1 MINEVGVAYGRVML
15 LGPSGVGKTSLLR
28 GLKNEQ
34 FIQKGTST
42 QVADVRH
49 IHQFW
54 AEGYAGREWREVGE
68 QDELDEMAKLLA
80 AGSHDSRSAEQIISS
95 VKSVKALYS
104 SSHLEAAN
112 AEITADTGFTQTEE
126 IEKYLQNAIKHAQHL
141 TPWDVCDLRPA
152 PFLHVWDCGGQQVFL
167 DALPAF
173 LTPRTMF
180 LTLFDA
186 SKSFDETFHSIQL
199 RCGEKIVEEDVG
211 ITIHHLIDTWM
222 SMIHTYLSKKV
233 KGVFLDY
240 PRVSLVGTH
249 GDQLIGDHKY
259 QECQKMMNQIK
270 SRYELIQ
277 STYIV
282 DNTTAGKGKEGEDP
296 SYAKLRQEI
305 YDFTANSLVVS
316 TPVSWVLYRKIMQ
329 MFIKASKN
337 IISYSEAK
345 AIAIACKIADEDVP
359 KALAF
364 YHDLGVILYYPKVA
378 GLRDKVIL
386 SPKWFVECL
395 GKVLSLEGNEKYNMP
410 GMWKLFREKGILIQS
425 LYGAVWRNNE
435 GGIDPQSIMELL
447 VHLHLAAEVKT
458 QQYPD
463 RDVLQYFVPCV
474 LKNFVGDLHAPVI
487 KMQSISSPVHVKFN
501 TVFVPPGYFT
511 RFATTVASY
520 EAFTLDFE
528 HGIFRNRVSFLF
540 SEGTMKYDHVTFTQ
554 LPDTIQVDI
563 CRNAP
568 DTEDYPSF
576 SKSCQSLLQIIKL
589 SCKEVEDL
597 YHQSMMGDTSTPL
610 KVYSQLKLVC
620 TSMECLYNT
629 DEVHYLSI
637 DDLSEH
643 ELTAS
648 EKIKCEK
655 SAAFRSFDNEEKHWF
670 PSMKR
675 VTKVSQEC
683 SYFDIAC
690 INNKWLLIII

>member
-1 MINEVGVAYGRVML
+1 MIKEVGVAYGRVML

-34 FIQKGTST
+34 FIQRGTST

-54 AEGYAGREWREVGE
+54 AEGCDEREWKEVGE

-112 AEITADTGFTQTEE
+112 PEITADTSPSQAEE
-126 IEKYLQNAIKHAQHL
+126 IEKYLQNAIEHAQHL
-141 TPWDVCDLRPA
+141 TPEDVCDLKPA
-152 PFLHVWDCGGQQVFL
+152 PFLHIWDCGGQQVFL
-167 DALPAF
+167 EVLPAF

-211 ITIHHLIDTWM
+211 ITIHHLVNTWM
-222 SMIHTYLSKKV
+222 SMIHTHLSRKV
-233 KGVFLDY
+233 EGVFLDY

-249 GDQLIGDHKY
+249 GDQLIGDHKC
-259 QECQKMMNQIK
+259 QECQKMMNQMK
-270 SRYELIQ
+270 SKFELIQ
-277 STYIV
+277 GTYIV

-296 SYAKLRQEI
+296 NYAKLRQEI
-305 YDFTANSLVVS
+305 HDFTAKSLAVS

-378 GLRDKVIL
+378 DLKDKVIL

-395 GKVLSLEGNEKYNMP
+395 GKVLSLEGNEKYNVP
-410 GMWKLFREKGILIQS
+410 VMWKLFREKGILIQS

-435 GGIDPQSIMELL
+435 GGIDPQSMMELL

-463 RDVLQYFVPCV
+463 RDVLQYFVPCI
-474 LKNFVGDLHAPVI
+474 LKNFVGDLHTPTI
-487 KMQSISSPVHVKFN
+487 KMQLISSPVHVKFN
-501 TVFVPPGYFT
+501 TAFVPPGYFT
-511 RFATTVASY
+511 RFSTTVASY

-528 HGIFRNRVSFLF
+528 YGIFRNRVSFLF
-540 SEGTMKYDHVTFTQ
+540 GDRAMKYDHVTFTE
-554 LPDTIQVDI
+554 LPNAIQVDI
-563 CRNAP
+563 GRNAP
-568 DTEDYPSF
+568 DTDEYPSF
-576 SKSCQSLLQIIKL
+576 SKSCQNLLKIMKL
-589 SCKEVEDL
+589 SCKEVEVL
-597 YHQSMMGDTSTPL
+597 YHQSMISDTSAFL
-610 KVYSQLKLVC
+610 KIYSQLKLVC
-620 TSMECLYNT
+620 TSKECLKHT

-648 EKIKCEK
+648 EKVRCEK
-655 SAAFRSFDNEEKHWF
+655 SAAFRSFCNEEKHWF
-670 PSMKR
+670 SSMKR
-675 VTKVSQEC
+675 VTKVSKGC
-683 SYFDIAC
+683 SQFNIVHM
-690 INNKWLLIII
+690 NNTYLLMQ

>member
-1 MINEVGVAYGRVML
+1 MFGYIDINAQNAMINEVGVAYGRVML

-34 FIQKGTST
+34 FIQYGTST

-49 IHQFW
+49 IRQFW
-54 AEGYAGREWREVGE
+54 AEGYAGREWKEVGE

-95 VKSVKALYS
+95 VKSVRALYS
-104 SSHLEAAN
+104 SSHLESAN
-112 AEITADTGFTQTEE
+112 AEINVDSSPAQTEE
-126 IEKYLQNAIKHAQHL
+126 IEKYLQNAIDRAQQL
-141 TPWDVCDLRPA
+141 TPQDVCDLKPA
-152 PFLHVWDCGGQQVFL
+152 PFLHIWDCGGQQVFL
-167 DALPAF
+167 EVLPAF

-199 RCGEKIVEEDVG
+199 RCGEKVVEEDVG
-211 ITIHHLIDTWM
+211 ITIHHLVDTWM

-233 KGVFLDY
+233 KGVLLDY

-249 GDQLIGDHKY
+249 RDQLIGDHKY
-259 QECQKMMNQIK
+259 RECQKMMNQMK

-305 YDFTANSLVVS
+305 YDFTVKSLVVS

-329 MFIKASKN
+329 MFIKVSKN

-364 YHDLGVILYYPKVA
+364 YHDLGVILYYPKVI

-395 GKVLSLEGNEKYNMP
+395 GKVLSLEGNENYNMP
-410 GMWKLFREKGILIQS
+410 GMWELFREKGILIQS

-435 GGIDPQSIMELL
+435 GDIDPQSIMELL

-458 QQYPD
+458 EQYQD

-474 LKNFVGDLHAPVI
+474 LKNFVGDAPNI
-487 KMQSISSPVHVKFN
+487 KMQLTPSPVHVKFN
-501 TVFVPPGYFT
+501 TAFVPPGYFT

-520 EAFTLDFE
+520 EACTLDFE

-540 SEGTMKYDHVTFTQ
+540 SEGAMKYDHVTITE
-554 LPDTIQVDI
+554 LPDAIQVDI
-563 CRNAP
+563 GRNAP

-576 SKSCQSLLQIIKL
+576 SKSCQNLLEILKL

-597 YHQSMMGDTSTPL
+597 YHESIISDTSTPV
-610 KVYSQLKLVC
+610 KIYSQLKLVC
-620 TSMECLYNT
+620 NSSECLDQGT
-629 DEVHYLSI
+629 QVHYLSI

-643 ELTAS
+643 ELTVS
-648 EKIKCEK
+648 EKVRCEK
-655 SAAFRSFDNEEKHWF
+655 SSAFRSLCNEEQHWF
-670 PSMKR
+670 SSMKR
-675 VTKVSQEC
+675 VTNVSK
-683 SYFDIAC
+683 YY
-690 INNKWLLIII
+690 NYIIH

>member
-15 LGPSGVGKTSLLR
+15 LGASGVGKTSLLR

-42 QVADVRH
+42 QVADVRQ

-54 AEGYAGREWREVGE
+54 AEGYARREWKEVGE

-95 VKSVKALYS
+95 VKELYS
-104 SSHLEAAN
+104 SSHLEAVN
-112 AEITADTGFTQTEE
+112 PEITADTSPSQAEE
-126 IEKYLQNAIKHAQHL
+126 IEKYLQNAIKHAQHR
-141 TPWDVCDLRPA
+141 TPEDVCDLKPA
-152 PFLHVWDCGGQQVFL
+152 PFLHIWDCGGQQVFL
-167 DALPAF
+167 EVLPAF

-249 GDQLIGDHKY
+249 GDQLNGDHKY
-259 QECQKMMNQIK
+259 QKCQEMMDQMK
-270 SRYELIQ
+270 SRFELIQ
-277 STYIV
+277 STHIV

-296 SYAKLRQEI
+296 SYAELRQEI
-305 YDFTANSLVVS
+305 HDFTVKSLVVS

-345 AIAIACKIADEDVP
+345 AIATACKIADEDVP

-395 GKVLSLEGNEKYNMP
+395 GKVLSLEGNEKYKMP
-410 GMWKLFREKGILIQS
+410 IMWKLFREKGILIQS
-425 LYGAVWRNNE
+425 LYGAVWKNE
-435 GGIDPQSIMELL
+435 GGGIDPQSIMELL
-447 VHLHLAAEVKT
+447 VDLHLAAEVKT

-474 LKNFVGDLHAPVI
+474 LKNFVGDLHAPTI
-487 KMQSISSPVHVKFN
+487 KMQLISSPVHVKFN
-501 TVFVPPGYFT
+501 TAFVPPGYFT

-520 EAFTLDFE
+520 EACTLDFE
-528 HGIFRNRVSFLF
+528 HGIFRNWVSFLF
-540 SEGTMKYDHVTFTQ
+540 GEGAMKYDHVTFTE
-554 LPDTIQVDI
+554 LPNAIQVYI
-563 CRNAP
+563 GRNAP
-568 DTEDYPSF
+568 DTDEYPSF
-576 SKSCQSLLQIIKL
+576 SKSCQNLLEIIKL

-597 YHQSMMGDTSTPL
+597 YHQSMISDTSTLAPV
-610 KVYSQLKLVC
+610 KIYSQLKLVC
-620 TSMECLYNT
+620 KSSECPQQGT
-629 DEVHYLSI
+629 QVHYLSI

-643 ELTAS
+643 ELTS
-648 EKIKCEK
+648 CEKIKCEK
-655 SAAFRSFDNEEKHWF
+655 SSAFRSFCNEEEHWF
-670 PSMKR
+670 SSMKK
-675 VTKVSQEC
+675 VTNVS
-683 SYFDIAC
+683 
-690 INNKWLLIII
+690 